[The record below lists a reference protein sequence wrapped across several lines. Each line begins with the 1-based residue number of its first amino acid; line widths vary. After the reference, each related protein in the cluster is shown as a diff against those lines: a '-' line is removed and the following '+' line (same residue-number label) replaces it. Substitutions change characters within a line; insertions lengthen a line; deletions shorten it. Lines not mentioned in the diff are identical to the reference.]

1 MHRRSRARALAA
13 AGAAG
18 LILLAACSSS
28 PSSSGAGQARAQG
41 GTATVALTPGETFS
55 YIFPLLDDEN
65 AIGSNIE
72 YSEYLMWR
80 PVYWFGGP
88 NSVGFDE
95 KYSLADPAAVT
106 SSGGKTTATIQL
118 KPYRWSDGKPVTSR
132 DVQFWFNLLKA
143 EKANWWGYVSGE
155 IPDNV
160 SAFTVL
166 SSTKFSLTFNG
177 TFSSAW
183 LYNELGQLIPLPQ
196 QAWDKESASGPVG
209 NYDLT
214 TAGAQAVYKFLAAQN
229 KDLSSYATNPL
240 WQVIDGPF
248 RLTSY
253 AASTGDATYVRNSH
267 YSGPASGSIHT
278 LRVLSYTSDDAEFD
292 SLLSAGGIDYGYLPF
307 NDAAQVSRVTGDGY
321 KVEAWPTWGITYM
334 SMNFA
339 SPQVGAIFKQLY
351 VRQAMEHL
359 INQTA
364 YIRSFLGG
372 YGNPTYGPVPLVP
385 ASQFVSSQQK
395 QNPYPYDP
403 AGATALL
410 TAHGWKIVK
419 GGADVCIRPGT
430 ASNECGAGI
439 KSGAKL
445 SFSLQYSTGTQSVTE
460 EVDALQSAF
469 SQAGIQVAPAGAP
482 FDTVVGNDVPC
493 TKNGCWELNYYGQG
507 WYFNPGYNDPDG
519 SVLFASTGVDNG
531 GLYSSAEANAL
542 ISKLG
547 SGGYP
552 ALYAYEDYI
561 AKQLPMLWMPQL
573 DEQISAVNSKLQGTY
588 PQDPDGNIYPENW
601 YFSK

>member
-18 LILLAACSSS
+18 LMLLAACSSS

-80 PVYWFGGP
+80 PLYWFGGP
-88 NSVGFDE
+88 KSVGFKK
-95 KYSLADPAAVT
+95 KYTPPAPAPVT
-106 SSGGKTTATIQL
+106 SPGGKTTATIQL

-143 EKANWWGYVSGE
+143 EKANWRGYVSGE
-155 IPDNV
+155 TPDNV

-248 RLTSY
+248 RLARY
-253 AASTGDATYVRNSH
+253 GASTG
-267 YSGPASGSIHT
+267 
-278 LRVLSYTSDDAEFD
+278 
-292 SLLSAGGIDYGYLPF
+292 
-307 NDAAQVSRVTGDGY
+307 AAD
-321 KVEAWPTWGITYM
+321 
-334 SMNFA
+334 
-339 SPQVGAIFKQLY
+339 
-351 VRQAMEHL
+351 
-359 INQTA
+359 
-364 YIRSFLGG
+364 
-372 YGNPTYGPVPLVP
+372 
-385 ASQFVSSQQK
+385 
-395 QNPYPYDP
+395 
-403 AGATALL
+403 
-410 TAHGWKIVK
+410 
-419 GGADVCIRPGT
+419 
-430 ASNECGAGI
+430 
-439 KSGAKL
+439 
-445 SFSLQYSTGTQSVTE
+445 
-460 EVDALQSAF
+460 
-469 SQAGIQVAPAGAP
+469 
-482 FDTVVGNDVPC
+482 
-493 TKNGCWELNYYGQG
+493 
-507 WYFNPGYNDPDG
+507 
-519 SVLFASTGVDNG
+519 
-531 GLYSSAEANAL
+531 
-542 ISKLG
+542 
-547 SGGYP
+547 
-552 ALYAYEDYI
+552 
-561 AKQLPMLWMPQL
+561 
-573 DEQISAVNSKLQGTY
+573 
-588 PQDPDGNIYPENW
+588 
-601 YFSK
+601 

>member
-1 MHRRSRARALAA
+1 M
-13 AGAAG
+13 
-18 LILLAACSSS
+18 LLAACSSS
-28 PSSSGAGQARAQG
+28 PSSSGAGQARATG
-41 GTATVALTPGETFS
+41 GTATVALSPGEQFN
-55 YIFPLLDDEN
+55 YILPLLNTEN
-65 AIGSNIE
+65 AVGANIE

-80 PVYWFGGP
+80 PLYWFGGP
-88 NSVGFDE
+88 NSVGLDE
-95 KYSLADPAAVT
+95 KYSLADPATVT
-106 SSGGKTTATIQL
+106 SANGKTTATIQL
-118 KPYRWSDGKPVTSR
+118 KPYRWSDGQPVTSR
-132 DVQFWFNLLKA
+132 DVEFWFNLLKA

-160 SAFTVL
+160 SAFTIL
-166 SSTKFSLTFNG
+166 SSTKFSLTFTG
-177 TFSSAW
+177 AFSAAW
-183 LYNELGQLIPLPQ
+183 LYNELGQLIPIPQ
-196 QAWDKESASGPVG
+196 QTWDKESATGPVG

-214 TAGAQAVYKFLAAQN
+214 PAGARAVYSYLAAQN

-253 AASTGDATYVRNSH
+253 TASTGDATYVRNSH
-267 YSGPASGSIHT
+267 YSGPASGSVHT

-292 SLLSAGGIDYGYLPF
+292 SLLAAGGIDYGYLPF
-307 NDAAQVSRVTGDGY
+307 NDAAQASRVTGDGY

-339 SPQVGAIFKQLY
+339 SPQVGAIFNQLY
-351 VRQAMEHL
+351 VRQAMQRL
-359 INQTA
+359 INQA
-364 YIRSFLGG
+364 GYIRSFLGG

-385 ASQFVSSQQK
+385 ASKFVSSQQK
-395 QNPYPYDP
+395 QNPYAYDP
-403 AGATALL
+403 AAATAQLS
-410 TAHGWKIVK
+410 AHGWKIVK
-419 GGADVCIRPGT
+419 GGADVCVRPGP
-430 ASNECGAGI
+430 APDECGPGVT
-439 KSGAKL
+439 SGAKL
-445 SFSLQYSTGTQSVTE
+445 SFSLQYSTGTASVTE

-469 SQAGIQVAPAGAP
+469 SQAGIQLSPDGAP

-507 WYFNPGYNDPDG
+507 WYFDPGYNDPDG

-561 AKQLPMLWMPQL
+561 AKELPMLWMPQL

-601 YFSK
+601 YFVK